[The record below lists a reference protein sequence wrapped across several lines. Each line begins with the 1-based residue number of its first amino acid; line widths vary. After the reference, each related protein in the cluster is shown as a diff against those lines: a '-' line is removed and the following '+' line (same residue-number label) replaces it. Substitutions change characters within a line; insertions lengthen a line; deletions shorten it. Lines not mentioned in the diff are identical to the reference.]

1 MSAKAKTG
9 RGADIAPPD
18 PWDPLVRIS
27 HWTIAAAVIING
39 LLSAPGGTVHVWV
52 GWIAMSV
59 LAIRLGWGLLGPRE
73 ARFSA
78 FPPDPKA
85 AVSHLLS
92 VIRGKPREYPS
103 HNPAGAMM
111 VYALWAMLAVVIAT
125 GLIMTDAK
133 SPIAIAEERSAVEQG
148 DWSALVNA
156 GSEDDN
162 GDSLAR
168 SDIVKEVHE
177 TAANL
182 MLILALIHVAG
193 VAVESHALRRN
204 LVRPMIKGPPK

>member
-1 MSAKAKTG
+1 MSDNANTGGGAKV
-9 RGADIAPPD
+9 APPD

-39 LLSAPGGTVHVWV
+39 LLSKPGGTVHVWV

-133 SPIAIAEERSAVEQG
+133 SPITIAEERAAVEQG
-148 DWSALVNA
+148 DWSSLANRSA
-156 GSEDDN
+156 GDDSD
-162 GDSLAR
+162 DSLAQ
-168 SDIVKEVHE
+168 SDIVKGVHE

>member
-1 MSAKAKTG
+1 MSRRSTTE

-39 LLSAPGGTVHVWV
+39 LLSKPGGTVHIWV

-78 FPPDPKA
+78 FPPDPRA

-111 VYALWAMLAVVIAT
+111 VYALWAMLAIVIGT

-133 SPIAIAEERSAVEQG
+133 SPITIAEERVAVEQG
-148 DWSALVNA
+148 DWSALVNTA
-156 GSEDDN
+156 SKDDSS
-162 GDSLAR
+162 DSLDQ
-168 SDIVKEVHE
+168 SDIVKDVHE

>member
-1 MSAKAKTG
+1 MSRHFRRE

-18 PWDPLVRIS
+18 PWDPLVRIT

-39 LLSAPGGTVHVWV
+39 LLSKPGGTIHVWV

-85 AVSHLLS
+85 AVSHLIS

-111 VYALWAMLAVVIAT
+111 VYALWAMLAIVIAT

-133 SPIAIAEERSAVEQG
+133 SPITIAEERAAVAQG
-148 DWSALVNA
+148 DWSALVNTA
-156 GSEDDN
+156 SE
-162 GDSLAR
+162 GDSGNSLSQ
-168 SDIVKEVHE
+168 SDIVKDVHE
-177 TAANL
+177 AAANL

>member
-1 MSAKAKTG
+1 MSDKAKTG
-9 RGADIAPPD
+9 RGAEVAPPD

-39 LLSAPGGTVHVWV
+39 LLSKPGGTIHVWV

-78 FPPDPKA
+78 FPPHPKA

-125 GLIMTDAK
+125 GLIMTDAR
-133 SPIAIAEERSAVEQG
+133 SPITIAEEQAAVEQG
-148 DWSALVNA
+148 DWSSLANGSA
-156 GSEDDN
+156 GDDS

-168 SDIVKEVHE
+168 SDIVEGVHE

>member
-1 MSAKAKTG
+1 MSRRSTAE

-39 LLSAPGGTVHVWV
+39 LLSAPGSTVHVWV

-85 AVSHLLS
+85 AVSHLFS

-111 VYALWAMLAVVIAT
+111 VYALWAMLAIVIAT

-133 SPIAIAEERSAVEQG
+133 SPITIAEERAAVEQG
-148 DWSALVNA
+148 DWSALVIS
-156 GSEDDN
+156 GSESDS
-162 GDSLAR
+162 GGSLAQ
-168 SDIVKEVHE
+168 SDIVKGVHE